1 MTGRELEGYER
12 AETVAEDDRP
22 VHPGGIEGGQ
32 NVRDVAGDRHRRRA
46 LHRTCA
52 APAPVEHQ
60 NSGMMLD
67 PAGESQ

>member
-1 MTGRELEGYER
+1 MTGGKLEGDER
-12 AETVAEDDRP
+12 TETVAEDDRP
-22 VHPGGIEGGQ
+22 VHPGGVECGQ
-32 NVRDVAGDRHRRRA
+32 NVRDVAGDRHRRGS
-46 LHRTCA
+46 LHRTST